1 MVTVDITKYEI
12 MAAKNGVALTAEVEE
27 LLVAIALDHMTAMD
41 GKREEGIQEGKV
53 IGFEIGYSQGEERGE
68 RDGFADKALKIW
80 HEKEEDFQAAYDEGY
95 REGHSAGYAEGWC
108 AGRKAVTK

>member
-53 IGFEIGYSQGEERGE
+53 IGFEIGYSQGEEKGE
-68 RDGFADKALKIW
+68 REEEFFRQKEKGFPLYQ
-80 HEKEEDFQAAYDEGY
+80 E
-95 REGHSAGYAEGWC
+95 RC
-108 AGRKAVTK
+108 GR